1 MKLVVVAVFGFVLAG
16 CQSVRVEDT
25 AAWEGRPVSD
35 LELHPV
41 FATMRLIR
49 TVASDGTELRNYING
64 ANASSCSSDASI
76 FGTTVSSAIYSE
88 FTSCM
93 SRFTACNNIFYVKNG
108 RVLSYVPTGSG
119 GGRCYTDERTRPGFR
134 GATNFS

>member
-1 MKLVVVAVFGFVLAG
+1 MKLLIFAMLGFGLAG

-41 FATMRLIR
+41 FATMRLVK
-49 TVASDGTELRNYING
+49 TVASDGTELRNYVNG
-64 ANASSCSSDASI
+64 GNASSCSSDASI
-76 FGTTVSSAIYSE
+76 FATTVSSAVYSD
-88 FTSCM
+88 FTNCM
-93 SRFTACNNIFYVKNG
+93 SRFAACNNIFYVKSG

-119 GGRCYTDERTRPGFR
+119 GARCYTDERTRPGFR